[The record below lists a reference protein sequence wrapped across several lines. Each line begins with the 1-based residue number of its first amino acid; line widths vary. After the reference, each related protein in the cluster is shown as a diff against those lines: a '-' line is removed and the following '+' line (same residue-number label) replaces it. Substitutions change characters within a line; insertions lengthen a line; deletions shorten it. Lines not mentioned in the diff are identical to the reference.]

1 MKTIIKIMLILTLIL
16 LLSGCTFDG
25 VSIGGTYLDAEIY
38 GQRINKVMPTVLANF
53 KFGSK

>member
-1 MKTIIKIMLILTLIL
+1 MKITIKIMLILILIL

-53 KFGSK
+53 KWE

>member
-1 MKTIIKIMLILTLIL
+1 MKTIIKILLILTLIL

-53 KFGSK
+53 KFE